1 MISLTAE
8 QWVRSGK
15 QERGSTNVKKDP
27 TAVRE
32 ELYIN
37 FVIKVPESLKW
48 MAEFKGT
55 MVHGPW
61 GQDQD
66 MIFGY
71 GTIFKR
77 SMMTMTKGQFC
88 S

>member
-1 MISLTAE
+1 MISLAAE
-8 QWVRSGK
+8 QWVRFGK

-48 MAEFKGT
+48 MSEFKGT
-55 MVHGPW
+55 MVHG
-61 GQDQD
+61 GRTR
-66 MIFGY
+66 I
-71 GTIFKR
+71 
-77 SMMTMTKGQFC
+77 
-88 S
+88 